1 MAFPFSVGE
10 PIIQGT
16 LDWVTQPPPAEGRD
30 THAVGFDLTNPD
42 TVNSLEY
49 SGLMFFRPPGV
60 GVGPLFS
67 RPGLQGFGS
76 LLVRERVCKTLL
88 DPDTAVPAADLVRVF
103 IGFRQQQSG
112 PADLVGRLTFMN
124 RDPLTSLPSLKT
136 ASTLE
141 IASTKMQ
148 GAGTAGNIFMDSWF
162 LNMRKTTVLL
172 SNPFD

>member
-10 PIIQGT
+10 PVIQGT
-16 LDWVTQPPPAEGRD
+16 LDWVAHPPPAEGRN
-30 THAVGFDLTNPD
+30 THAVGFGLSNPD

-49 SGLMFFRPPGV
+49 SGLMFFRPQGV
-60 GVGPLFS
+60 GTGPVFG
-67 RPGLQGFGS
+67 RPGLEGFGS
-76 LLVRERVCKTLL
+76 LLVREGVCKTLL
-88 DPDTAVPAADLVRVF
+88 DPNTAVPAADLVKVF

-112 PADLVGRLTFMN
+112 PANLVSRLTFMN
-124 RDPLTSLPSLKT
+124 RDPLTSLPLQT

-148 GAGTAGNIFMDSWF
+148 GGGTAGNIFMDSWF

-172 SNPFD
+172 SSPFD

>member
-10 PIIQGT
+10 PVIQGT
-16 LDWVTQPPPAEGRD
+16 LDWVAQPPPAEGRD
-30 THAVGFDLTNPD
+30 THAVGFDLSNPD

-49 SGLMFFRPPGV
+49 SGLMFFRPEGV

-67 RPGLQGFGS
+67 RPGLEGFGS
-76 LLVRERVCKTLL
+76 LLVRERVCQTLL
-88 DPDTAVPAADLVRVF
+88 DPNTAVPAADLVRVF

-112 PADLVGRLTFMN
+112 PADLVGRLTFMD
-124 RDPLTSLPSLKT
+124 RDPITSLPSLRT

-141 IASTKMQ
+141 IASTNMHR
-148 GAGTAGNIFMDSWF
+148 GGTAGNIFMDSWF

-172 SNPFD
+172 SSPFD